1 MDNNLLK
8 YQELDK
14 KLFSA
19 KKASVSPQFQKEFQQ
34 VANSIKQWQTEV
46 LKLEQESKKLLA
58 EYDKLMSVEKK
69 GLSFVEKCNKTDIS
83 KMTDDELADFDAK
96 TKQTANQLLELENRI
111 VEHQNKVKKVVYAY
125 KALRKNI
132 LDARAKRDGIKAK
145 QDEFAKQKQPEIDN
159 IKAEMSKLEKS
170 IDQAKLAKYKL
181 AKQDGIFPV
190 LVPLQENRCS
200 GCRMQLSTLAIDK
213 LKKDGIYE
221 CEQCRRLIYFDK
233 D

>member
-19 KKASVSPQFQKEFQQ
+19 KKASVSPQYQKELQQ

-46 LKLEQESKKLLA
+46 LKLEQESKNLLA

-111 VEHQNKVKKVVYAY
+111 VEHQNKVKKIVYAY

-132 LDARAKRDGIKAK
+132 LDARARRDEIKTK

-159 IKAEMSKLEKS
+159 IRAEMSKLEKS